1 MDLKKEI
8 MVLLNDL
15 GDDLKDIVISKVIL
29 HIERAESFY
38 LKAEIEKDDQYY
50 TDVIYRTNQAYEG
63 MLKITYQCFTGGGD
77 DNECNLSTFQIE
89 QYLEEEQIFNE
100 RIKFAFALYRKKWR
114 NPSVHE
120 YGLFF
125 SKLEAFLAIINVT
138 SFVYVLSNQLAE
150 HRSTKKILEMI
161 LAEESAE
168 YHVVKED
175 QHDINDIVIE
185 HLREFHKIPKTGI
198 VSGNNMSQIVGAIK
212 GYLEGKIKGLE
223 VITNYNDAD
232 MVINYG
238 NSMENNSFGQGKIV
252 IEVKNGFSKQK
263 LQFACKQLAKFM
275 SQFKAKRGILYF
287 YSDETSGEYEVNRE
301 SVNDQEIVIVK
312 PYKHL
317 QLV

>member
-1 MDLKKEI
+1 

-15 GDDLKDIVISKVIL
+15 GDDLKDIVISNVVS
-29 HIERAESFY
+29 HIERAEHFY

-77 DNECNLSTFQIE
+77 DSECNLSTFQIE

-150 HRSTKKILEMI
+150 QRSTKKILEMI
-161 LAEESAE
+161 LAEEPAE

-175 QHDINDIVIE
+175 QHDINDIVVE
-185 HLREFHKIPKTGI
+185 HLREFHKIPKDGI

-212 GYLEGKIKGLE
+212 GYLEGKIKGME
-223 VITNYNDAD
+223 VITNYNNID

-238 NSMENNSFGQGKIV
+238 NSMEDDSAMQGKIIV
-252 IEVKNGFSKQK
+252 KVKNGFSKQK
-263 LQFACKQLAKFM
+263 LQFASEQLTEYM
-275 SQFKAKRGILYF
+275 YQFKSKQGILYF
-287 YSDETSGEYEVNRE
+287 YSEETSGEYVVSRELVN
-301 SVNDQEIVIVK
+301 NKEIVIVK